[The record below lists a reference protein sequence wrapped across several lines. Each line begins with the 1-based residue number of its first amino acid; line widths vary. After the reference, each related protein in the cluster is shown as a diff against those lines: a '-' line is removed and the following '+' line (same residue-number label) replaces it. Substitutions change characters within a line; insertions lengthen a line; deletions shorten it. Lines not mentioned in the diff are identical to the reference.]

1 MTKFIFAIIITV
13 SGFAAHANNEMFSA
27 CEHVSDMA
35 VLAKDN
41 VPFWSENRNSNVQAC
56 YSDIEEFLAVAT
68 EEQVA
73 QFNEEYAGQISIYST
88 DIDFA
93 AHITAKKKGAQ
104 TFEIKVPATGSLVP
118 VIKPFAPQFFA
129 K

>member
-1 MTKFIFAIIITV
+1 MTKLLFAIIVTM
-13 SGFAAHANNEMFSA
+13 SATAAHASGEMFEA

-41 VPFWSENRNSNVQAC
+41 VPFWSNNRNANVQAC
-56 YSDIEEFLAVAT
+56 YSDIQEFLDVAT
-68 EEQVA
+68 DEQIA
-73 QFNEEYAGQISIYST
+73 QFNAEYAGQIAIYST
-88 DIDFA
+88 DSAFA
-93 AHITAKKKGAQ
+93 EHIVAKKNGAPAFQ
-104 TFEIKVPATGSLVP
+104 INVPASQSLTP

>member
-1 MTKFIFAIIITV
+1 MTKLLITIIV
-13 SGFAAHANNEMFSA
+13 SMSATAAHASGEMFEA

-68 EEQVA
+68 AAQVE
-73 QFNEEYAGQISIYST
+73 QFNAEYAGQIAIYST
-88 DIDFA
+88 DVDFA
-93 AHITAKKKGAQ
+93 AHIAAKKTGGPV
-104 TFEIKVPATGSLVP
+104 FEIKMPAVNSLTP
-118 VIKPFAPQFFA
+118 VIKPYAPQFFS